1 VACTISRTS
10 KSAARLWDRQLQ
22 PAHLGSNVEWFDTK
36 IKKLMVDFTG
46 KNILVVGGSSGIGF
60 SLAQSLHQNN
70 ASVFSISRNLSTGLT
85 SGVRQLQ
92 ADVTGSLEGLNT
104 FLPDQLHGLVYSV
117 GSINLKPFNRLSTD
131 DFLRDFELS
140 VLGAVKIIQHSLKQ
154 LKNASGASVVLLSSV
169 AARTGMPYHASISA
183 AKGAVEGMALSLAA
197 EMASQK
203 IRVNVVAPS
212 LTETPMAQSLLNS
225 PEKRE
230 ASARRHPL
238 ARFGQP
244 ADISNAIAF
253 LLSDQSSWMTG
264 QIIGVDGGLGNLK
277 NV

>member
-1 VACTISRTS
+1 MI
-10 KSAARLWDRQLQ
+10 
-22 PAHLGSNVEWFDTK
+22 
-36 IKKLMVDFTG
+36 DFTG

-70 ASVFSISRNLSTGLT
+70 ASVYSVSRSLSTSLA

-92 ADVTGSLEGLNT
+92 ADVTGDLDGIT
-104 FLPDQLHGLVYSV
+104 AFLPEQLHGLVYSV
-117 GSINLKPFNRLSTD
+117 GSINLKPFGRLSAD
-131 DFLRDFELS
+131 DFLIDYQLS
-140 VLGAVKIIQHSLKQ
+140 VLGAVKVIQHSLKQ
-154 LKNASGASVVLLSSV
+154 LKNASGASIVLISSV

-197 EMASQK
+197 ELASQK

-230 ASARRHPL
+230 ASAKRHPL

-244 ADISNAIAF
+244 ADISGAIAF

-264 QIIGVDGGLGNLK
+264 QVIGVDGGMGNLK